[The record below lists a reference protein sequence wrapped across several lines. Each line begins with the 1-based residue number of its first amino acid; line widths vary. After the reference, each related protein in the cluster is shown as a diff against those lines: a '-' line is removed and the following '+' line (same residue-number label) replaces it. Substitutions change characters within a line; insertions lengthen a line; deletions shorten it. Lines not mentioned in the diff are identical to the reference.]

1 MSIFNCPDRRLTLC
15 SRYIQK
21 GKSHIRQNRPHNG
34 NPCHPTQKLQEL
46 PASALKL
53 LSPQQFFFPGFGC
66 IFLLLRQDLF
76 MCPGCPR
83 THYTDPTGFELT
95 KIDTML
101 TL

>member
-1 MSIFNCPDRRLTLC
+1 MSCVCL
-15 SRYIQK
+15 QK
-21 GKSHIRQNRPHNG
+21 GIRTSGAPVKSSCESTYWEPS
-34 NPCHPTQKLQEL
+34 PLQEL